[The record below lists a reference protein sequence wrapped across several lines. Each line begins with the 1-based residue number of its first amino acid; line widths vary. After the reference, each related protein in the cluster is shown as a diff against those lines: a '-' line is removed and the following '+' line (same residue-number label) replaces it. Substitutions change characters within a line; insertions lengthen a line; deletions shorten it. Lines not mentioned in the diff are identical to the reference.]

1 MTTTEIP
8 KFTMHYF
15 KSKVIEL
22 KSLEAAYE
30 RSSDDVTNN
39 YNPFQLKNLQNY
51 NPIYGQFFSLNSS
64 NFNSISFNQKYQ
76 ILDMMNIINQETR
89 EPSEKSVFIKYSPLI
104 DPLRYMIGKY
114 KTATESFLML
124 PSIDYA
130 DIKTNS
136 HPKLVD
142 VNNASY
148 VDNFF
153 SFLSSKIL
161 HTHKFS
167 NGLDYYGSF
176 LGIQDKFKVNVI
188 DDLDYLNESDYFK
201 DNFNKLFTI
210 SRTEGDD
217 EFMNFGS
224 RTNKQK
230 LVISGTPKHNITM
243 EEILL
248 IQEEKVEE
256 PGDSNNCSDVVYE
269 KNTSKSSSSA
279 STNSSNNSEANYS
292 SDGDEEDD
300 NNDDNSTKNSDS
312 DGHGD
317 GDSDNDSDS
326 DNDDNSDNG
335 SSESSSSEEPAI
347 FAYIN
352 KFPVQLIC
360 LEKCDGT
367 IDELFEKD
375 KMTSDEAASALFQI
389 IMVLITYQHCFYFTH
404 NDLHTNNIMYVNT
417 DIEYLFYKYKNTVY
431 RVPTYG
437 KIYKLIDFGRSI
449 YRFQGKLFCS
459 DSFATGGDAATQYN
473 CEPYMN
479 ENKPRLEP
487 NFSFD
492 LCRLGSSIYDFIIDE
507 DDDERDFDELQ
518 NTIARWCTDD
528 NGKNVLYKKNGDE
541 RYPGFK
547 LYKMIARGVH
557 HHTPQEQLDFP
568 YFSQFTLTNKKA
580 KKIDMD
586 LVFDIDTLPTYV

>member
-8 KFTMHYF
+8 KFTIHYF
-15 KSKVIEL
+15 KSKVIDI
-22 KSLEAAYE
+22 KPLEAAYE
-30 RSSDDVTNN
+30 RSSDDIAND
-39 YNPFQLKNLQNY
+39 YNPFQLKSLQNY
-51 NPIYGQFFSLNSS
+51 NPIYGQFFSLNAS
-64 NFNSISFNQKYQ
+64 NFNSISFNQRYQ
-76 ILDMMNIINQETR
+76 IQDMMNVINQENR
-89 EPSEKSVFIKYSPLI
+89 EPAEKPVFIKYSPLI
-104 DPLRYMIGKY
+104 DPIRYMIGKY
-114 KTATESFLML
+114 KTAAESVLIL
-124 PSIDYA
+124 PTLDCM
-130 DIKTNS
+130 DS
-136 HPKLVD
+136 HSACHTKLLD
-142 VNNASY
+142 SNNASY

-153 SFLSSKIL
+153 SFLSSKLL
-161 HTHKFS
+161 HGHQFLNS
-167 NGLDYYGSF
+167 IDYYGSF
-176 LGIQDKFKVNVI
+176 LGIQNKFKVNVI

-210 SRTEGDD
+210 LRTDSESD

-224 RTNKQK
+224 RTNKQR
-230 LVISGTPKHNITM
+230 LVISNTPKHNITM
-243 EEILL
+243 EEILVL
-248 IQEEKVEE
+248 QEENELINE
-256 PGDSNNCSDVVYE
+256 SNNCSDVVYE
-269 KNTSKSSSSA
+269 KNISKSSSGG

-292 SDGDEEDD
+292 TDNDEDG
-300 NNDDNSTKNSDS
+300 NNDSDN
-312 DGHGD
+312 
-317 GDSDNDSDS
+317 DNDSDS
-326 DNDDNSDNG
+326 DSDIDSVSDNCEDG
-335 SSESSSSEEPAI
+335 DDDSGDDDSESTFSQEPAV

-375 KMTSDEAASALFQI
+375 KLSCEEAGSALIQI
-389 IMVLITYQHCFYFTH
+389 IMILITYQKCFHFTH

-417 DIEYLFYKYKNTVY
+417 DLEYLFYKYNNTTY
-431 RVPTYG
+431 KVPTYG

-449 YRFQGKLFCS
+449 YRFHGKLFCS
-459 DSFATGGDAATQYN
+459 DSFAAGGDAATQYN

-492 LCRLGSSIYDFIIDE
+492 LCRLGSSIYDFIIDD
-507 DDDERDFDELQ
+507 DDDEGDFDDLQ
-518 NTIARWCTDD
+518 KTIARWCTDD

-557 HHTPQEQLDFP
+557 RHTPQEQLDYP
-568 YFSQFTLTNKKA
+568 YFSQYALTNKKA

-586 LVFDIDTLPTYV
+586 LVFDIDTLPAYV